1 MVREVHGRRLAA
13 ALAEVRDS
21 LGEVTKRDGDFVGR
35 RQQLLLDLVVQERE
49 ELHETVR
56 SWQQRTTIIVA
67 VLLAVVPF
75 WASADRGA
83 MKVLTAVVLVA
94 GFAASVLALWPV
106 KYFFPSTTAIAQNA
120 EAYRTVSD
128 LGLQQVLLVDSVAAV
143 IAGQAALKRVTN
155 AALVGQALAVLSVI
169 CLGVIIAAKELYG

>member
-1 MVREVHGRRLAA
+1 MREVHGRRLAA

-94 GFAASVLALWPV
+94 
-106 KYFFPSTTAIAQNA
+106 
-120 EAYRTVSD
+120 
-128 LGLQQVLLVDSVAAV
+128 
-143 IAGQAALKRVTN
+143 
-155 AALVGQALAVLSVI
+155 
-169 CLGVIIAAKELYG
+169 